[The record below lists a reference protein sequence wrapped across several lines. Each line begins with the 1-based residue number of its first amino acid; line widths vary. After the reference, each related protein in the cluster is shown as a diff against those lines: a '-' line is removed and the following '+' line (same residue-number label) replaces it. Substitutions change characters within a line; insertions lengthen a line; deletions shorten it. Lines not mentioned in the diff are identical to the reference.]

1 MHLFELRRDLQLTAL
16 TRDGVALVVA
26 YDPLAD
32 SYADLEPGQLEVLQL
47 ADGKT
52 TVEEIHGALEDAGLD
67 QELEEVRDFLDR
79 AAVQGLMTLSSL
91 RKEVRLLWFERRR
104 ARAMAS
110 SFARALQGPPAD
122 ALWRGAAEAAAGHL
136 RRGRLVQGARA
147 LEEALAL
154 GGPAECRELL
164 NRISALHFQRFGD
177 TRMSKLGTIVEGDPI
192 AVALERRLR
201 PLLSPWI
208 LAAAAA
214 AAAIATAVGMV
225 QLDRHEL
232 RRSLDPVLVTVVLAI
247 SLALHELGHAVA
259 CRHVGGRVGK
269 MGVGLLYYLIPI
281 AYADVSGTYLV
292 SSRWKRMA
300 VGAAGVLVNQTLAAL
315 AYPVMALTAAGTAV
329 HSVATAVV
337 VTNIGTY
344 VLNLVPV
351 FFRLDGYYLLADL
364 LGTPK
369 LSHDA
374 ALALGSLAVP
384 SVSAQRGLKLW
395 VLRIHGAGAV
405 AFRLFF
411 LFAGVGYLYDFLG
424 GWVGKAAAFLL
435 AALVAQGLLRSV
447 ATPLHYLREH
457 PEALRTWRV
466 RAALALV
473 VAGVFV
479 VPFPW
484 TVAADGTVQRP
495 RAPAR
500 AEAAGQL
507 VALEVRDGD
516 RVEQG
521 QVLGR
526 LENRELEA
534 RALEVEARVAAAR
547 AALEV
552 LERGERPERV
562 QAARAAAAAAQAKAS
577 ATAAGAA
584 RLEALAAAGLASET
598 ELERARASRS
608 ADGAELAIREQSL
621 RLVREVDPLAVQQAR
636 AALAGADLER
646 AAVERLRRSLT
657 LVSPASGWVATP
669 LEDAEGRWYEAGA
682 AVLEVATADR
692 SEVAVLVPPDVPWT
706 ELARAEAWV
715 PSAER
720 ELALSPGKLRFRPDG
735 TAMAL
740 EAPLPAAAGVLDGAA
755 AKVRFHLG
763 LRPLAFQYAAW
774 AARAL
779 RFELWAAE
787 LDPG

>member
-1 MHLFELRRDLQLTAL
+1 MHFFELRRDLQLTHL
-16 TRDGVALVVA
+16 TRDGVELVVA
-26 YDPLAD
+26 HDPVAD
-32 SYADLEPGQLEVLQL
+32 SYTDLEPAQLEVLQL

-52 TVEEIHGALEDAGLD
+52 TVEEIHGALADAGLD
-67 QELEEVRDFLDR
+67 QDLKEVGGFLSR
-79 AAVQGLMTLSSL
+79 AADLGLMTLSSL
-91 RKEVRLLWFERRR
+91 PKDVAFGWSDARKV
-104 ARAMAS
+104 RAMAR
-110 SFARALQGPPAD
+110 SFERALRAHPAD
-122 ALWRGAAEAAAGHL
+122 ALWRGGAGAAAGHL
-136 RRGRLVQGARA
+136 RRGRPVQGARA

-164 NRISALHFQRFGD
+164 DQISALHFRSLGNA
-177 TRMSKLGTIVEGDPI
+177 RMFKLGAILEGDPI

-208 LAAAAA
+208 LGAVAAAAA
-214 AAAIATAVGMV
+214 VATAVGML
-225 QLDRHEL
+225 QLDRDEL
-232 RRSLDPVLVTVVLAI
+232 RRSLDPVLVAVVLAI

-269 MGVGLLYYLIPI
+269 MGVGLLYYFIPI
-281 AYADVSGTYLV
+281 AYSDVSGTYLV
-292 SSRWKRMA
+292 PSRWKRLA
-300 VGAAGVLVNQTLAAL
+300 VGVAGVLVNQTLVAL
-315 AYPVMALTAAGTAV
+315 AYPVMALTATGTAV
-329 HSVATAVV
+329 HAVATAVV

-344 VLNLVPV
+344 VVNLVPMFV
-351 FFRLDGYYLLADL
+351 RLDGYYLLADL

-374 ALALGSLAVP
+374 TLALGSLAVP
-384 SVSAQRGLKLW
+384 SLSAQRGLKLW
-395 VLRIHGAGAV
+395 VLRLYGAGSL
-405 AFRLFF
+405 AFRLFI
-411 LFAGVGYLYDFLG
+411 LLTGVGIIYDFLG
-424 GWVGKAAAFLL
+424 GKVGKAAAFLL
-435 AALVAQGLLRSV
+435 AAVVVRALLGSV
-447 ATPLHYLREH
+447 AAPVRYLLKH
-457 PEALRTWRV
+457 PEAMRTWRV

-473 VAGVFV
+473 VAGVFA

-484 TVAADGTVQRP
+484 TVAADGTVQRS

-500 AEAAGQL
+500 AEAAGRL
-507 VALEVRDGD
+507 VALGVRDGD
-516 RVEQG
+516 RVERG

-562 QAARAAAAAAQAKAS
+562 EAARASAAAAQAKAS
-577 ATAAGAA
+577 ATAARAA
-584 RLEALAAAGLASET
+584 RLEALAAAGLAPAM
-598 ELERARASRS
+598 ELERARASES

-621 RLVREVDPLAVQQAR
+621 QLVREVDPLEVRQAR
-636 AALAGADLER
+636 AALASAELER
-646 AAVERLRRSLT
+646 AAVERLRQGLT
-657 LVSPASGWVATP
+657 LVSPAAGWVATP
-669 LEDAEGRWYEAGA
+669 LEDDEGRWYEAGA

-692 SEVAVLVPPDVPWT
+692 SEVAVRLPPDVPWP

-715 PSAER
+715 PSAGR
-720 ELALSPGKLRFRPDG
+720 ELALSVGKLRFQPDG
-735 TAMAL
+735 TVMAL
-740 EAPLPAAAGVLDGAA
+740 EAPVPAAAGVLDGAA

-787 LDPG
+787 LHPG